1 MQMQQRLSNSQRSSV
16 RKAGPSCVPCPRPR
30 ATVASPVI
38 AASAATQPHGRVFNF
53 SAGPAILP
61 VDVLEKAQADLL
73 NWQGSGM
80 SIMEMSHRGKEFE
93 SVIKKAEADLRKLL
107 DIPSNYKVLFL
118 QGGASTQFSMIPL
131 NLAAEGDTVD
141 YVVTGAW
148 SKKAKEE
155 ADKYCKV
162 RSTCATIE
170 CRGLHKVVTALQ
182 ERLTTTRLVNQGPH
196 IHMHAHGPCG
206 GVQLRTLPEASLA
219 VDAAAADGQLAT
231 ALLRRGACMHA
242 CTRTCGQRTLPRP
255 APRT

>member
-1 MQMQQRLSNSQRSSV
+1 MQMQQRLSSSQRSAV

-38 AASAATQPHGRVFNF
+38 AASAAKQAHGRVFNF

-61 VDVLEKAQADLL
+61 ADVLEKAQADLL

-93 SVIKKAEADLRKLL
+93 SVIKKAEADLRTLL

-162 RSTCATIE
+162 RSSWGIIE
-170 CRGLHKVVTALQ
+170 HRGLHCDCLQ
-182 ERLTTTRLVNQGPH
+182 ER
-196 IHMHAHGPCG
+196 
-206 GVQLRTLPEASLA
+206 
-219 VDAAAADGQLAT
+219 
-231 ALLRRGACMHA
+231 
-242 CTRTCGQRTLPRP
+242 
-255 APRT
+255 